1 MVFVYYCVMYAL
13 CYHVLPLLIFYFI
26 VLHYNVLYVI
36 VLYFLMCCTYYYL
49 FKNITQGL
57 SGTLTETIFV
67 YLHICLFVF
76 CVFVFACQITGNIY
90 KEHLI
95 EDDILNN
102 VYTIVFFMYLCIC
115 VFVYLCIC
123 IFVFSHHILGNI
135 IFEFLVPSPFQK
147 YQKYRTFCAYLQH

>member
-13 CYHVLPLLIFYFI
+13 WYHVLPLLIFYFI
-26 VLHYNVLYVI
+26 VLHYNVLYGI

-76 CVFVFACQITGNIY
+76 CVFVFACQITGNI
-90 KEHLI
+90 
-95 EDDILNN
+95 
-102 VYTIVFFMYLCIC
+102 VFFMYLCIC
-115 VFVYLCIC
+115 
-123 IFVFSHHILGNI
+123 IFVFANPILGNI
-135 IFEFLVPSPFQK
+135 IFEFLVTSPFQK
-147 YQKYRTFCAYLQH
+147 CSTFCAYLQL

>member
-13 CYHVLPLLIFYFI
+13 WYHVLPLLIFYFI

-76 CVFVFACQITGNIY
+76 CVFVFACQITGNI
-90 KEHLI
+90 
-95 EDDILNN
+95 
-102 VYTIVFFMYLCIC
+102 VFLCIC
-115 VFVYLCIC
+115 VFVFLYLQIPYSGTLFLSSSLLHLFKNVAHFVPICNFDQRCIC
-123 IFVFSHHILGNI
+123 VFVF
-135 IFEFLVPSPFQK
+135 
-147 YQKYRTFCAYLQH
+147 A

>member
-1 MVFVYYCVMYAL
+1 VVFVYYCVMYAL

-26 VLHYNVLYVI
+26 VLHYNVLYGI

-76 CVFVFACQITGNIY
+76 CVFVFACQITGNI
-90 KEHLI
+90 
-95 EDDILNN
+95 
-102 VYTIVFFMYLCIC
+102 VFLCIC
-115 VFVYLCIC
+115 VFVYLYFC
-123 IFVFSHHILGNI
+123 IFTSHTREHN
-135 IFEFLVPSPFQK
+135 F
-147 YQKYRTFCAYLQH
+147 

>member
-1 MVFVYYCVMYAL
+1 MALQPVIYRVLCGICILL
-13 CYHVLPLLIFYFI
+13 CYVCLMVSCIVSLFIFYFI

-76 CVFVFACQITGNIY
+76 CVFVFACQITGNI
-90 KEHLI
+90 
-95 EDDILNN
+95 
-102 VYTIVFFMYLCIC
+102 VFLCIC
-115 VFVYLCIC
+115 VFVYLYFC
-123 IFVFSHHILGNI
+123 IFTSHTREHN
-135 IFEFLVPSPFQK
+135 F
-147 YQKYRTFCAYLQH
+147 